1 MMPGN
6 LNEARRDLQTAT
18 DRLVRADQRLRD
30 YAVERRV
37 WGTAEREESQT
48 LRAAAQRARQQ
59 RDAALTKIIE
69 ALGADDE

>member
-6 LNEARRDLQTAT
+6 LDDARREVETAT

-30 YAVERRV
+30 FAIERRV
-37 WGTAEREESQT
+37 WGTADAQQHQT

-59 RDAALTKIIE
+59 RDAAVQQIIQ

>member
-6 LNEARRDLQTAT
+6 LDDARRELESAT

-30 YAVERRV
+30 FAIERRV
-37 WGTAEREESQT
+37 WGTGETQQHQS

-59 RDAALTKIIE
+59 RDTAVQQIIDR
-69 ALGADDE
+69 LRGDEE

>member
-6 LNEARRDLQTAT
+6 LNETRRDLQAAT

-48 LRAAAQRARQQ
+48 LRSAAQRARQQ
-59 RDAALTKIIE
+59 RDAALTRIIE